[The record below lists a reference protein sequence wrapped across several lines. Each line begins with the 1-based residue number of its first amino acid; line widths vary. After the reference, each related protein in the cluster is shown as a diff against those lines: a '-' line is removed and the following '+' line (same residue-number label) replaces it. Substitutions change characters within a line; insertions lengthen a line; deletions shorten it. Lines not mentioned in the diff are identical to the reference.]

1 MHLFLRDVA
10 NQIIFCTFSLVSFFE
25 SPNKVC
31 MCKNMQILYVR
42 AMVGTIYVKR
52 NVPLLLVS
60 RTAAFYVKR
69 AGMHAKNDT
78 A

>member
-1 MHLFLRDVA
+1 
-10 NQIIFCTFSLVSFFE
+10 
-25 SPNKVC
+25 